1 MAQTTWSGPLA
12 SGDRNAGESGGP
24 NLGFVALSQTALIN
38 FDATLVQN
46 ATFNVPAG
54 TQLVDYYVDVL
65 TAYDSATSATL
76 SAGTSSGGTQYLSAI
91 SVKTAGRRSN
101 AFSAAQLAAMD
112 DVGTNRQ
119 VVVAIT
125 SVGQPTAGQVR
136 VTMLYVQTTAD
147 D

>member
-38 FDATLVQN
+38 FDATLVQD

-119 VVVAIT
+119 VVVTVT

-136 VTMLYVQTTAD
+136 VTMLYVQTAAD

>member
-91 SVKTAGRRSN
+91 NVKTAGRRPN

-119 VVVAIT
+119 VVVTVT

-136 VTMLYVQTTAD
+136 VTMLYVQTAAD

>member
-38 FDATLVQN
+38 FDATLVQD

-91 SVKTAGRRSN
+91 NVKTAGRRPH

-119 VVVAIT
+119 VVVTIT

>member
-1 MAQTTWSGPLA
+1 MSQTTWSGPLA

-24 NLGFVALSQTALIN
+24 NIGLVALRQTALIN

-46 ATFNVPAG
+46 ATFNIPASS
-54 TQLVDYYVDVL
+54 QIVDFYVDVL

-76 SAGTSSGGTQYLSAI
+76 SAGTTSGGTQYLSGI
-91 SVKTAGRRSN
+91 SVKTGGRRSN
-101 AFSAAQLAAMD
+101 GYSAAQLAAMD
-112 DVGTNRQ
+112 DVGTNRT
-119 VVVAIT
+119 VVATVT